1 MVDNKPAQAKAFI
14 KSFFSGDFQPDTL
27 QAYSHWILPALL
39 DAEEAQWESFATRW
53 LSDLRANKPIQYIFQ
68 KAFFGEIELQV
79 NEFTLIPR
87 PETEELCQ
95 LMKNHYQSSTDSH
108 QLLDLG
114 TGSGC
119 IPLLLK
125 KYFPK
130 WYINGIDIQKGAID
144 IAIQN
149 SINLQLEVDFK
160 VQDLLEIQ
168 NLNNNLNI
176 LTSNPPYISEFEKL
190 NINENVLNFEP
201 HIALF
206 VKDKNPLIFYKKI
219 ANLAERKIGKL
230 DIWLEINSLLSNETA
245 DLFKKIGATK
255 IITDY
260 SGNPRFI
267 FCSKQK

>member
-1 MVDNKPAQAKAFI
+1 M
-14 KSFFSGDFQPDTL
+14 
-27 QAYSHWILPALL
+27 
-39 DAEEAQWESFATRW
+39 
-53 LSDLRANKPIQYIFQ
+53 
-68 KAFFGEIELQV
+68 
-79 NEFTLIPR
+79 
-87 PETEELCQ
+87 
-95 LMKNHYQSSTDSH
+95 
-108 QLLDLG
+108 
-114 TGSGC
+114 
-119 IPLLLK
+119 
-125 KYFPK
+125 
-130 WYINGIDIQKGAID
+130 
-144 IAIQN
+144 
-149 SINLQLEVDFK
+149 DFK

-245 DLFKKIGATK
+245 NLFKKIGATK

-267 FCSKQK
+267 FCSKQN

>member
-1 MVDNKPAQAKAFI
+1 M
-14 KSFFSGDFQPDTL
+14 KSFFSGDFQPDSL
-27 QAYSHWILPALL
+27 QAYSHWIIPALV
-39 DAEEAQWESFATRW
+39 ATNESEWNALATKW
-53 LSDLRANKPIQYIFQ
+53 LADLRANKPVQYIFQ
-68 KAFFGEIELQV
+68 KAFFGELELQV

-87 PETEELCQ
+87 PETEELCL
-95 LMKNHYQSSTDSH
+95 LMKNHYHNHSH
-108 QLLDLG
+108 KTHLLDLG

-125 KYFPK
+125 HYHPE
-130 WYINGIDIQKGAID
+130 WYISGIDIQEGAIEV
-144 IAIQN
+144 AKQN
-149 SINLQLEVDFK
+149 SKNLQLD
-160 VQDLLEIQ
+160 VQFSVGNILELES
-168 NLNNNLNI
+168 LNSNVNI

-190 NINENVLNFEP
+190 NIHENVLNFEP

-230 DIWLEINSLLSNETA
+230 DIWLEINSLLPNETA
-245 DLFKKIGATK
+245 ELFKKIGATE

-267 FCSKQK
+267 FCSKQC